1 MKIENICINCMK
13 EKNSHGT
20 KCEYCGF
27 DLTTAVIPAHHLK
40 PFSILAGK
48 YLVGRAIGEGGFGIT
63 YIGMDLNL
71 EMRVAIKEYY
81 PNGSAVR
88 DINGE
93 GATVQSQSRES
104 RALYESGREK
114 FINEAKTLAKC
125 VDFPEIVTVKDFFKE
140 NNTAYIVM
148 EYIDGKTLR
157 TYLNE
162 KGGRISVN
170 ETINMMKPLICSLG
184 KVHKMNLIHR
194 DISPDNIMICKDG
207 SIKILDFGG
216 ARDFVANGD
225 KSLSVMMKPGYTP
238 EEQYRTGKEQG
249 PWTDVYALC
258 ATMYRC
264 ITGQIPQAAWERVSK
279 DNLKSITELQ
289 PNCLGEMAYVI
300 QKGLSVYK
308 KDRWQSMEELYDN
321 LYKED
326 VVEEVEKEEYK
337 ENIDHKENKDYKE
350 YKEKR
355 QERKQND
362 HFVFGV
368 IGGVLITLLVA
379 IGGNFIYK
387 KVSDFTPKTQEEK
400 SGEEQ
405 PQTTPTPNVTQEGT
419 VSPSPRENVVTD
431 IKSQVGYSISD
442 DEIENIDKYFTS
454 SKIKRGDEIF
464 NRIDGKSYRDNDDI
478 SLEDLRYMT
487 IPYYNFDQQVM
498 LGEMIVNVEIQND
511 VRSIFGELFNNKYE
525 INSMRL
531 IDDYWEEGTNAYIAN
546 NNSIEANNTSC
557 FCYRKVIG
565 SKSISNHGYGRA
577 IDVNPQQ
584 NPYVKNGENIHRNA
598 DEYVNNRSVGEPHVI
613 MGSDEDICYSTF
625 TKYGF
630 TWGGNWTNP
639 IDYQHFEYSHQE
651 GESLRESI
659 KEQIKENKEQN
670 KQQNKEQDEE
680 TYSKYLKYF
689 LGN

>member
-13 EKNSHGT
+13 EKASHGT

-104 RALYESGREK
+104 RALYENGREK

-162 KGGRISVN
+162 KGSRISVN

-194 DISPDNIMICKDG
+194 DISPDNIMICKDR

-279 DNLKSITELQ
+279 DNLKPITELQ
-289 PNCLGEMAYVI
+289 PNCSGEVAYVI

-308 KDRWQSMEELYDN
+308 KDRWQSMEELYDS

-337 ENIDHKENKDYKE
+337 ENIDRKENRDYKE

-355 QERKQND
+355 QERKQKD
-362 HFVFGV
+362 HFAFGV
-368 IGGVLITLLVA
+368 IGGVLIILLVA
-379 IGGNFIYK
+379 IGGNYIYK
-387 KVSDFTPKTQEEK
+387 KVSDFTPKTQKEK
-400 SGEEQ
+400 GGEEQ
-405 PQTTPTPNVTQEGT
+405 PQTTPTVITPTPSITQKGEL
-419 VSPSPRENVVTD
+419 SPSSGNLAFSDVQLR
-431 IKSQVGYSISD
+431 VGEAISD
-442 DEIENIDKYFTS
+442 EEIENIDKYFTS
-454 SKIKRGDEIF
+454 SIIERDSEIF
-464 NRIDGKSYRDNDDI
+464 DRINGKSYRDNVDI
-478 SLEDLRYMT
+478 ALEDLRYLT
-487 IPYYNFDQQVM
+487 IPYYNFEQQVI
-498 LGEMIVNVEIQND
+498 LGEMIVNKDIQEDILN
-511 VRSIFGELFNNKYE
+511 IFKELFNNKYE
-525 INSMRL
+525 INSIRL
-531 IDDYWEEGTNAYIAN
+531 IDDYWSDGWSANIAD
-546 NNSIEANNTSC
+546 NNSIEDNNTSC
-557 FCYRKVIG
+557 FCYRQVTG
-565 SKSISNHGYGRA
+565 GESISNHGYGRA
-577 IDVNPQQ
+577 IDINPQQ
-584 NPYVKNGENIHRNA
+584 NPYVENGQNVHRNA
-598 DEYVNNRSVGEPHVI
+598 DEYVNNRYVGEPHVI
-613 MGSDEDICYSTF
+613 VASDEDICYSTF

-630 TWGGNWTNP
+630 TWGGNWLNP
-639 IDYQHFEYSHQE
+639 IDYQHFE
-651 GESLRESI
+651 
-659 KEQIKENKEQN
+659 KPV
-670 KQQNKEQDEE
+670 
-680 TYSKYLKYF
+680 F
-689 LGN
+689 

>member
-13 EKNSHGT
+13 EKASHGT

-104 RALYESGREK
+104 RALYENGREK

-162 KGGRISVN
+162 KGSRISVN

-279 DNLKSITELQ
+279 DNLKPITELQ
-289 PNCLGEMAYVI
+289 PNCSGEVAYVI

-308 KDRWQSMEELYDN
+308 KDRWQSMEELYDR

-337 ENIDHKENKDYKE
+337 ENIDRKENRDYKE

-355 QERKQND
+355 QERKQKD
-362 HFVFGV
+362 HFAFGV

-379 IGGNFIYK
+379 IGGNYIYK
-387 KVSDFTPKTQEEK
+387 KVSDFTPKTQKEK
-400 SGEEQ
+400 GGEEQ
-405 PQTTPTPNVTQEGT
+405 PQTTPTVITPTPSITQKGEL
-419 VSPSPRENVVTD
+419 SPSSGNLAFSDVQLR
-431 IKSQVGYSISD
+431 VGEAISD
-442 DEIENIDKYFTS
+442 EEIENIDKYFTS
-454 SKIKRGDEIF
+454 SIIERDSEIF
-464 NRIDGKSYRDNDDI
+464 DRINGKSYRDNDDI
-478 SLEDLRYMT
+478 ALEDLRYLT
-487 IPYYNFDQQVM
+487 IPYYNFEQQVI
-498 LGEMIVNVEIQND
+498 LGEMIVNKDIQEDILN
-511 VRSIFGELFNNKYE
+511 IFKELFNNKYE
-525 INSMRL
+525 INSIRL
-531 IDDYWEEGTNAYIAN
+531 IDDYWLDGWSANIAD
-546 NNSIEANNTSC
+546 NNSIEDNNTSC
-557 FCYRKVIG
+557 FCYRQVTG
-565 SKSISNHGYGRA
+565 GESISNHGYGRA
-577 IDVNPQQ
+577 IDINPQQ
-584 NPYVKNGENIHRNA
+584 NPYVENGQNSHRNA
-598 DEYVNNRSVGEPHVI
+598 DEYVNNRYVGEPHVI
-613 MGSDEDICYSTF
+613 VASDEDICYSTF

-630 TWGGNWTNP
+630 TWGGNWLNP
-639 IDYQHFEYSHQE
+639 IDYQHFEK
-651 GESLRESI
+651 LV
-659 KEQIKENKEQN
+659 
-670 KQQNKEQDEE
+670 
-680 TYSKYLKYF
+680 F
-689 LGN
+689 